1 MSQWDIFAVELLISE
16 KVDFILVPMIH
27 LLTGLHNALKHT
39 AYVILLTFI
48 VILYM
53 QYMQFVSLTG
63 TASAAK

>member
-39 AYVILLTFI
+39 AYVILLTFNLFYI
-48 VILYM
+48 CSIRSS
-53 QYMQFVSLTG
+53 SL
-63 TASAAK
+63 